1 MKEQKPL
8 LQLVKRKDTFK
19 LVIPDEVE
27 SKIRFLCKNIW
38 DVEWSGVLF
47 YKVEGSFEDKSL
59 IITCID
65 VFQMDEGN
73 ATYTEYNMSPDV
85 VTYMCDHPEL
95 LEEGVYQGLIHSH
108 NRMSTF
114 FSNTDTGTLREEG
127 GDTNHFVSLIV
138 NNEGKYTAA
147 VTRKISSVQVI
158 HEDFSYNT
166 WGGSKIEGKDIF
178 EDTEEYIEYFY
189 LEIEKNSSNFETE
202 MFERIKEIRDS
213 KKKVQST
220 FSNKNIPAYNRG
232 TYVPV
237 GTYGKPAAN
246 DKPKVEDYSF
256 NTKVGKLNTTPAY
269 KQTELPFEDTEESLD
284 YPYGTVNANSK
295 VVESLVKQIVT
306 SSIIIPNESNIDV
319 KKWALNMD
327 KIYSKRFGTVNQFK
341 VFAAN
346 YIEYLIT
353 ETNPMIDTNITTD
366 ISELSAL
373 LAYDVSEEL
382 SKLPKNVW
390 LDMYISLLDD
400 YIL

>member
-59 IITCID
+59 IITCVD

-114 FSNTDTGTLREEG
+114 FSSTDTGTLREEG
-127 GDTNHFVSLIV
+127 SDTNHFVSLIV

-213 KKKVQST
+213 KKRYQPQL
-220 FSNKNIPAYNRG
+220 SNKSNQVYNKG

-237 GTYGKPAAN
+237 GTYGKPVPSN
-246 DKPKVEDYSF
+246 KPIKVEDYSIK
-256 NTKVGKLNTTPAY
+256 TQVGKMNTIPAY
-269 KQTELPFEDTEESLD
+269 KQTELPFEDTES
-284 YPYGTVNANSK
+284 YPYGVVTADKK
-295 VVESLVKQIVT
+295 VVDSMVRQIVT

-319 KKWALNMD
+319 RKWALNMN
-327 KIYSKRFGTVNQFK
+327 KVYSKRFKTLKSFEI
-341 VFAAN
+341 FASN
-346 YIEYLIT
+346 YIDYLID
-353 ETNPMIDTNITTD
+353 ETDPLIDPNITSDVT
-366 ISELSAL
+366 ELAAL
-373 LAYDVSEEL
+373 LAFDVREEL
-382 SKLPKNVW
+382 TKLPESEWLNV
-390 LDMYISLLDD
+390 YIKMLDD

>member
-1 MKEQKPL
+1 MKEQKKL
-8 LQLVKRKDTFK
+8 LPLVKRKDTFK

-59 IITCID
+59 IITCVD

-85 VTYMCDHPEL
+85 ATYMCDHPEL
-95 LEEGVYQGLIHSH
+95 LEEGIYQGLIHSH
-108 NRMSTF
+108 NRMNTF
-114 FSNTDTGTLREEG
+114 FSSTDTGTLCEEG
-127 GDTNHFVSLIV
+127 NDMNHFVSLIV

-147 VTRKISSVQVI
+147 VTRKITSVQMI
-158 HEDFSYNT
+158 HEDYSYNT
-166 WGGSKIEGKDIF
+166 WGGGKIEGKDVF
-178 EDTEEYIEYFY
+178 EDVEEYIEYFY
-189 LEIEKNSSNFETE
+189 LDIEKNSSNFETE

-213 KKKVQST
+213 KKKVKST

-256 NTKVGKLNTTPAY
+256 NTRVGKLNTAPAY
-269 KQTELPFEDTEESLD
+269 KQTELPFEDTES
-284 YPYGTVNANSK
+284 YPYGIVNADKK
-295 VVESLVKQIVT
+295 VVDSIVRQIVT

-319 KKWALNMD
+319 KKWALNMN
-327 KIYSKRFGTVNQFK
+327 KLYSKRFKTLKSFE
-341 VFAAN
+341 VFASN
-346 YIEYLIT
+346 YIDYLID
-353 ETNPMIDTNITTD
+353 ETDPLIDPNITSDVT
-366 ISELSAL
+366 ELAAL
-373 LAYDVSEEL
+373 LAFDVREEL
-382 SKLPKNVW
+382 TKLPESEWLNV
-390 LDMYISLLDD
+390 YIKMLDD